1 MTCKYEIMLSKC
13 IFKLKIRIKLLYLIP
28 AFQVTFK
35 DQSLEIFGQNYL
47 NIRIIFGFQNYHK
60 LNTNINICWKLF
72 EYSNIF
78 KYSLE
83 H

>member
-47 NIRIIFGFQNYHK
+47 NIRIIFGFQNCHK
-60 LNTNINICWKLF
+60 LNAIINI
-72 EYSNIF
+72 
-78 KYSLE
+78 
-83 H
+83 